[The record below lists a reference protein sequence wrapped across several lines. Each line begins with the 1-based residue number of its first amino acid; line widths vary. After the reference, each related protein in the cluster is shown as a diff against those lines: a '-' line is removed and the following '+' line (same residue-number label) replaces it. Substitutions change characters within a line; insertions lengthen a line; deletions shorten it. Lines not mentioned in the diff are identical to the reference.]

1 MFSHQNFVDY
11 VNFLNVAMQPLY
23 FWYMCPSKYHNNHSC
38 MEIQL
43 SWRIIW
49 EQNWGYLKTLNLIL
63 LPSHILNILLA
74 DWFDIVG
81 WTGQNW
87 TGLFLDVHT
96 APLAPTPRWFLGLGL
111 LTSHHPE
118 EFYISVSHFWM
129 LRKRKISCCLVN
141 SMIRARM
148 NSNVAI

>member
-49 EQNWGYLKTLNLIL
+49 EQNWGYLKTLNLL
-63 LPSHILNILLA
+63 LLRSHILNILLA

-96 APLAPTPRWFLGLGL
+96 APLALTPVIFGSRPTHQSPPRRVLHFRFTFLNVEKAENFL
-111 LTSHHPE
+111 L
-118 EFYISVSHFWM
+118 
-129 LRKRKISCCLVN
+129 SC
-141 SMIRARM
+141 
-148 NSNVAI
+148 